1 MTSEDVTKENHQSV
15 SIEELV
21 GAIATI
27 QKMRRNLLATLAELD
42 GDHEEESEA
51 VNDVVER
58 RAKLKEVVVL
68 LQEEIDLQQ

>member
-15 SIEELV
+15 SVEELV
-21 GAIATI
+21 GAISTL
-27 QKMRRNLLATLAELD
+27 QKMRRNLLATLSELD

-68 LQEEIDLQQ
+68 LQQEIDLQQ